1 MKESIPVM
9 IISLAESHNECIGE
23 TLNLIVPLPWF
34 ESRGVYVQ
42 GAKADKTRDDLG
54 CNVNECP
61 RGSR

>member
-9 IISLAESHNECIGE
+9 IISLAESHNKCMGK

-34 ESRGVYVQ
+34 ESCGVYVQ
-42 GAKADKTRDDLG
+42 GAKADKTRDDLS
-54 CNVNECP
+54 CNVYEYP